1 MGGCRILAGIYFS
14 LSIEYFRHTNKKC
27 ISDSYVSSQ
36 KGQLKFSVYLLIPRI
51 VMHHLNK
58 HMDYRNICD
67 SQKRRSKKE
76 PSETDTWSV
85 LSKTAS
91 ATFKNKTKN
100 NNKKPS
106 LFHSW
111 L

>member
-1 MGGCRILAGIYFS
+1 
-14 LSIEYFRHTNKKC
+14 
-27 ISDSYVSSQ
+27 
-36 KGQLKFSVYLLIPRI
+36 
-51 VMHHLNK
+51 MHHLNK

-76 PSETDTWSV
+76 PSETETWCV

-91 ATFKNKTKN
+91 ATFKKQ
-100 NNKKPS
+100 NKKQQQKTVTIPFLAIATNQS
-106 LFHSW
+106 LFKFTRKGSYKTPGFPKHIHIHIYT